1 MGLPQDHMEVVQ
13 VQQEVPMVVM
23 EPQVTMGSMG
33 LDLLVHL
40 EVTGDS
46 LTEDPMLLQV
56 RWSKAAEQ
64 HVYK

>member
-13 VQQEVPMVVM
+13 QEVPTVVM
-23 EPQVTMGSMG
+23 EPLVTMGSMG

-46 LTEDPMLLQV
+46 LTEEPLLLLV
-56 RWSKAAEQ
+56 RWDKVSEQ
-64 HVYK
+64 HV